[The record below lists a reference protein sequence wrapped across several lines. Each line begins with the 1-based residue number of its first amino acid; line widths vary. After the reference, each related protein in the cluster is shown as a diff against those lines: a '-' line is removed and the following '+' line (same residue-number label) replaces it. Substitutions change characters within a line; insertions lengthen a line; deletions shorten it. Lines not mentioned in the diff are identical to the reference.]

1 MKGKQLNSAACA
13 RCPTSPPSP
22 RPLPQLKELLP
33 AGRDTGK
40 LRAFRNTMRIYCK
53 SDSIA
58 ILEEEIGRLL
68 REKGLTL
75 SCAESCTGGLLSHR
89 ITNTCGSSNYF
100 KGAVLAYSNQV
111 KTNLLGVPEEMLL
124 KYGAVS
130 SQVAKRMAEGVASL
144 LGADISLSITG
155 IAGPSGG
162 SKEKPVGL
170 VYEALFDRGETLI
183 KRFRFEGSREE
194 IKEKAATA
202 SLEMLGE
209 RLGIE
214 KDEV

>member
-1 MKGKQLNSAACA
+1 
-13 RCPTSPPSP
+13 
-22 RPLPQLKELLP
+22 
-33 AGRDTGK
+33 
-40 LRAFRNTMRIYCK
+40 MRIYHN
-53 SDSIA
+53 SASIA
-58 ILEEEIGRLL
+58 ILEEEIGKLL
-68 REKGLTL
+68 KEKGLTL

-89 ITNTCGSSNYF
+89 ITNVSGSSNYF

-111 KTNLLGVPEEMLL
+111 KTDLLKVPAEMLL
-124 KYGAVS
+124 KHGAVS
-130 SQVAKRMAEGVASL
+130 SQVAKSMAEGVASL

-170 VYEALFDRGETLI
+170 VYEALFDRGEILI
-183 KRFRFEGSREE
+183 KRFRFSGSREE

-202 SLEMLGE
+202 SLEMLRE
-209 RLGIE
+209 RLGLE